1 MNAKIA
7 LVIRAGFISGRMI
20 DQKIRTC
27 PAPSMRA
34 ASSSSRG
41 MLRMNWT
48 IRKTKNASVARNL
61 PISSGMNVSTR
72 PSRLNRMYCGMI
84 THVER
89 QQQRADHQRRRR
101 RCGPRNSM
109 RANA

>member
-1 MNAKIA
+1 MNAKIE
-7 LVIRAGFISGRMI
+7 LVTRAGFISGSMI
-20 DQKIRTC
+20 ERKIRTC

-41 MLRMNWT
+41 RLRMNWT
-48 IRKTKNASVARNL
+48 MRNTKNASVARNL

-72 PSRLNRMYCGMI
+72 PSRLNTMYCGMI
-84 THVER
+84 TTWNGSSSVPIMSAKKMFR
-89 QQQRADHQRRRR
+89 P
-101 RCGPRNSM
+101 GNSI